1 VLSIDKEN
9 ILDICYKLNLDE
21 ETASK
26 CNYYYN
32 LFSSKLPENTK
43 KSILAG
49 VIYFVTQSNGLNVS
63 KKNINETTGVSVVT
77 INKIYK
83 KIINYPQFSH
93 VCKRIKQPQFFD
105 KDKGVMR
112 FY

>member
-1 VLSIDKEN
+1 
-9 ILDICYKLNLDE
+9 LDE

-43 KSILAG
+43 QSILAG

-63 KKNINETTGVSVVT
+63 KKNINDATGISEVT

-83 KIINYPQFSH
+83 KIMLLS
-93 VCKRIKQPQFFD
+93 
-105 KDKGVMR
+105 
-112 FY
+112 

>member
-21 ETASK
+21 GSTYQCK
-26 CNYYYN
+26 YYN
-32 LFSSKLPENTK
+32 DVFSSKLPENTK

-63 KKNINETTGVSVVT
+63 KKNINETTGVSAVT

-83 KIINYPQFSH
+83 QIINSPQ
-93 VCKRIKQPQFFD
+93 ILTP
-105 KDKGVMR
+105 
-112 FY
+112 